1 MKQLHIVHDISIRS
15 GGLGLA
21 ALRYAQAVAKA
32 GACVTLFVAVRT
44 SDELEL
50 PEYGGRFNVM
60 GPESRATIPW
70 LGGGGAQAMAIRRCL
85 TEERFDVVHLHGT
98 WSPILAI
105 AGCLAR
111 SKNIPF
117 IVSPHGCL
125 EPWALGHRKLKK
137 QLALAVYQRWVLKNA
152 SLLVATAG
160 QELASIR
167 GLGLAGPVAVL
178 PNGVDLVAEPKR
190 RVGSSRKVLFLSRIH
205 PQKGLADLVMAW
217 ARVRQ
222 PGWRLVIAGPSEGGF
237 EEEIKSLTRKLGIEE
252 DFDFPGLV
260 SGEKKEHCFS
270 EAAVF
275 VLPTY
280 SENFG
285 IAVAEALARGI
296 PVITTTGAPWRELET
311 HQCGWWVT
319 PGVEGITGALSD
331 ALAMPSEILQCMGAR
346 GKALVEQKYS
356 WDLIGQ
362 KALHAAE
369 WVLDQRLNRLEFIDL
384 GDSIK
389 VW

>member
-32 GACVTLFVAVRT
+32 GARVTLFVAVRT

-50 PEYGGRFNVM
+50 SEGGGQFNVV
-60 GPESRATIPW
+60 GLGVRSSIPG
-70 LGGGGAQAMAIRRCL
+70 LVGVFSQAMAIRRCL
-85 TEERFDVVHLHGT
+85 KQEGFNLVHLHGT

-105 AGCLAR
+105 VAYLAHSR
-111 SKNIPF
+111 NIPF

-137 QLALAVYQRWVLKNA
+137 QLALAVYQRWVLENA
-152 SLLVATAG
+152 ALLVATAG

-167 GLGLAGPVAVL
+167 ALGLEGPVAVV
-178 PNGVDLVAEPKR
+178 PNGVELVAEPKR
-190 RVGSSRKVLFLSRIH
+190 CAGSSRKILYLSRIH
-205 PQKGLADLVMAW
+205 PQKGLTDLVMAW

-252 DFDFPGLV
+252 DFDFPGVV
-260 SGEKKEHCFS
+260 SGQKKERCFS

-275 VLPTY
+275 ILPTY

-296 PVITTTGAPWRELET
+296 PVITTMGAPWRELET

-319 PGVEGITGALSD
+319 PGVDGIAGALSA
-331 ALAMPSEILQCMGAR
+331 ALATPGEILQCMGAR
-346 GKALVEQKYS
+346 GKALIEQKYS

-362 KALHAAE
+362 KALNAAE
-369 WVLDQRLNRLEFIDL
+369 WVLGQRLNHLEFIDL
-384 GDSIK
+384 GDSINC
-389 VW
+389 